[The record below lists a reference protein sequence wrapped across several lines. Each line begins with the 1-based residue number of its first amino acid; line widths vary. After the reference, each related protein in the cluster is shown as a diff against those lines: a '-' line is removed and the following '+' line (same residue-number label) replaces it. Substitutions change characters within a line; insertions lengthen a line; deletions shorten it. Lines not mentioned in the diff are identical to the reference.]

1 MALLQSPVPE
11 QRGFVLQELIDHGGR
26 DLRVVVLFD
35 RLLAYWRVQPDPG
48 KIQTN
53 LAEGGEIDFQSD
65 PRLRRR
71 GIEAVR
77 RFCRRSGINLAG
89 FDLVF
94 NRDQDPG
101 RPQFLEINYYFGRKG
116 LGGSF
121 RFYKLLGEAADRWL
135 AAGEVPVPEYRE
147 GLGCFSPAVGLK

>member
-1 MALLQSPVPE
+1 MVLLESPVPE
-11 QRGFVLQELIDHGGR
+11 QQGFILQEFIDHGGR

-35 RLLAYWRVQPDPG
+35 RLLAYWRVQLHPG
-48 KIQTN
+48 KMHTN
-53 LAEGGEIDFQSD
+53 LAEGGEVDFRSD

-94 NRDQDPG
+94 NRNQDPD

-116 LGGSF
+116 LGGSL
-121 RFYKLLGEAADRWL
+121 RFYELFQEAADRWL
-135 AAGEVPVPEYRE
+135 AAGEDPVPES
-147 GLGCFSPAVGLK
+147 LAQK